1 AFSPVKAGVRRRAC
15 QSRACAPT
23 NARRL
28 CWRAGWAGGGV
39 SSGSA
44 RTVTTPSEPP
54 LPSQG
59 EGPRQTLAAE
69 AAPAVRGSER
79 RVVVRRG
86 GLPGGGLFRCL
97 FRGGFLRR
105 LPGGLLRDFLR
116 RLPGGLL
123 RRCLL
128 RRRLLRRRL
137 LADAA
142 AHGLAGLLH
151 QPAHFLQRQRGRFAV
166 LGDAAVEAAVADVGA
181 VAAVEDLDVAALELL
196 DDAVAGDL
204 FLFLDQE

>member
-1 AFSPVKAGVRRRAC
+1 
-15 QSRACAPT
+15 
-23 NARRL
+23 
-28 CWRAGWAGGGV
+28 
-39 SSGSA
+39 
-44 RTVTTPSEPP
+44 
-54 LPSQG
+54 
-59 EGPRQTLAAE
+59 
-69 AAPAVRGSER
+69 
-79 RVVVRRG
+79 
-86 GLPGGGLFRCL
+86 
-97 FRGGFLRR
+97 R

-137 LADAA
+137 LAKAA

-151 QPAHFLQRQRGRFAV
+151 QPDHFLQRQRGRFAA
-166 LGDAAVEAAVADVGA
+166 LGDAAVEAAVGDVGA

-204 FLFLDQE
+204 FLFLDQEHRAVQVDGVRVVLLLQRRVGAAALGERAEAADADADLLALVLA